1 MKGEPVASGEEA
13 DTLSNPDSM
22 AARRRREQKV
32 KRKSS
37 DHRFGL
43 NQEEEWKEDPGLT
56 LAVLPPSGAE
66 RDDGE
71 ISEQRPAL
79 APAPAAVL
87 GQRGPRDADENARR
101 VH

>member
-1 MKGEPVASGEEA
+1 MPVSAEGTIYRKEEG
-13 DTLSNPDSM
+13 
-22 AARRRREQKV
+22 K
-32 KRKSS
+32 
-37 DHRFGL
+37 
-43 NQEEEWKEDPGLT
+43 EEEWKEDPGLA

-101 VH
+101 VHRKARARDGPSAREVLW